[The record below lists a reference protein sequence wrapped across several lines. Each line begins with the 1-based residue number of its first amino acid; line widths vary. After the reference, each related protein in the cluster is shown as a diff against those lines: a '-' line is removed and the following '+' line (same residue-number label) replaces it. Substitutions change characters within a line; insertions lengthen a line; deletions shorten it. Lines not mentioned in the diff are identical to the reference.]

1 VHSVRRPVSVLTGGI
16 WDEYL
21 VVPFAALDR
30 PHAGLAILGNAAG
43 TTAHAYGRFVPATEI
58 DGVEIDGEL
67 TDIGRRF
74 LCTRT
79 TGRTRT
85 TSVVVDLAAFPGDA
99 PPEVRA
105 CHAVSI
111 TRCGGPSPERA
122 AAGSIICKQWQFH
135 AAVHNLLK
143 LHRNGGLALIPSG

>member
-1 VHSVRRPVSVLTGGI
+1 VSVLTGGI

-58 DGVEIDGEL
+58 DGVQIDGEL

-79 TGRTRT
+79 YRSYSDHVGR
-85 TSVVVDLAAFPGDA
+85 G
-99 PPEVRA
+99 
-105 CHAVSI
+105 
-111 TRCGGPSPERA
+111 
-122 AAGSIICKQWQFH
+122 
-135 AAVHNLLK
+135 
-143 LHRNGGLALIPSG
+143 